1 MEIKKL
7 SNKIFYTL
15 VLILSISIL
24 TVVCIFN
31 IKNYFEQKKSINNSL
46 NISMT
51 KKDRKV
57 IPPIK
62 KDAATHNTEDMQN
75 RNIKFMDLVIYTIL
89 LDDIKT
95 KRNEINLTTDYN
107 EVSIETKDK
116 FIFITFDEIKD
127 VDKFIKDLNEAIIKR
142 KKQRD
147 SKKMESIK
155 TGIDIAAALI
165 IKGIQIYRDYK
176 GNK

>member
-1 MEIKKL
+1 MKEEKIYNVRYSESKGKLRLYLEPKKL
-7 SNKIFYTL
+7 VFKKTKGLFKKETI
-15 VLILSISIL
+15 
-24 TVVCIFN
+24 TV
-31 IKNYFEQKKSINNSL
+31 
-46 NISMT
+46 
-51 KKDRKV
+51 D
-57 IPPIK
+57 
-62 KDAATHNTEDMQN
+62 
-75 RNIKFMDLVIYTIL
+75 TIL

-107 EVSIETKDK
+107 EICIETKDK
-116 FIFITFDEIKD
+116 FILITFDEIKD

-155 TGIDIAAALI
+155 TGIDIAATII

>member
-1 MEIKKL
+1 MKEEKIYNVKYSESKGKLKLYLEPKKL
-7 SNKIFYTL
+7 VFKKTKGLFKKKTI
-15 VLILSISIL
+15 
-24 TVVCIFN
+24 TV
-31 IKNYFEQKKSINNSL
+31 
-46 NISMT
+46 
-51 KKDRKV
+51 D
-57 IPPIK
+57 
-62 KDAATHNTEDMQN
+62 
-75 RNIKFMDLVIYTIL
+75 TIL

-116 FIFITFDEIKD
+116 FILITFDEIKD

>member
-1 MEIKKL
+1 MKEEKIYNVKYSESKGKLKLYLEPKKL
-7 SNKIFYTL
+7 VFKKTKGLFKKETI
-15 VLILSISIL
+15 
-24 TVVCIFN
+24 TV
-31 IKNYFEQKKSINNSL
+31 
-46 NISMT
+46 
-51 KKDRKV
+51 D
-57 IPPIK
+57 
-62 KDAATHNTEDMQN
+62 
-75 RNIKFMDLVIYTIL
+75 TIL

-95 KRNEINLTTDYN
+95 KRNEINLTTYYN

-155 TGIDIAAALI
+155 TGIDIATALI

>member
-1 MEIKKL
+1 MKEEKIYNVRYSESKGKLRLYLEPKKL
-7 SNKIFYTL
+7 VFKKTKGLFKKETI
-15 VLILSISIL
+15 
-24 TVVCIFN
+24 TV
-31 IKNYFEQKKSINNSL
+31 
-46 NISMT
+46 
-51 KKDRKV
+51 D
-57 IPPIK
+57 
-62 KDAATHNTEDMQN
+62 
-75 RNIKFMDLVIYTIL
+75 TIL

-107 EVSIETKDK
+107 EVCIETKDK
-116 FIFITFDEIKD
+116 FILITFDEIKD

-155 TGIDIAAALI
+155 TGIDIAATII

>member
-1 MEIKKL
+1 MKEEKIYNVKYSESKGKLKLYLEPKKL
-7 SNKIFYTL
+7 VFKKTKGLFKKETI
-15 VLILSISIL
+15 
-24 TVVCIFN
+24 TV
-31 IKNYFEQKKSINNSL
+31 
-46 NISMT
+46 
-51 KKDRKV
+51 D
-57 IPPIK
+57 
-62 KDAATHNTEDMQN
+62 
-75 RNIKFMDLVIYTIL
+75 TIL
-89 LDDIKT
+89 LDDINT

-116 FIFITFDEIKD
+116 FILITFDEIKD

>member
-1 MEIKKL
+1 MKEEKIYNVKYSESKGKLKLYLEPKKL
-7 SNKIFYTL
+7 VFKKTKGLFKKETI
-15 VLILSISIL
+15 
-24 TVVCIFN
+24 TV
-31 IKNYFEQKKSINNSL
+31 
-46 NISMT
+46 
-51 KKDRKV
+51 D
-57 IPPIK
+57 
-62 KDAATHNTEDMQN
+62 
-75 RNIKFMDLVIYTIL
+75 TIL

>member
-1 MEIKKL
+1 MKEEKIYNVKYSESKGKLKLYLEPKKL
-7 SNKIFYTL
+7 VF
-15 VLILSISIL
+15 
-24 TVVCIFN
+24 
-31 IKNYFEQKKSINNSL
+31 KK
-46 NISMT
+46 T
-51 KKDRKV
+51 KGLF
-57 IPPIK
+57 K
-62 KDAATHNTEDMQN
+62 KETIIVD
-75 RNIKFMDLVIYTIL
+75 TIL

-116 FIFITFDEIKD
+116 FILITFDEIKD

-176 GNK
+176 GDK

>member
-1 MEIKKL
+1 MKEEKIYNVKYSESKGKLKLYLEPKKL
-7 SNKIFYTL
+7 VFKKTKGLFKKETI
-15 VLILSISIL
+15 
-24 TVVCIFN
+24 TV
-31 IKNYFEQKKSINNSL
+31 
-46 NISMT
+46 
-51 KKDRKV
+51 D
-57 IPPIK
+57 
-62 KDAATHNTEDMQN
+62 
-75 RNIKFMDLVIYTIL
+75 TIL

-95 KRNEINLTTDYN
+95 KRNEVNLTTDYN

-116 FIFITFDEIKD
+116 FILITFDEIKD

>member
-1 MEIKKL
+1 MKEEKIYNVKYSESKGKLKLYLEPKKL
-7 SNKIFYTL
+7 VFKKTKGLFKKETI
-15 VLILSISIL
+15 
-24 TVVCIFN
+24 TV
-31 IKNYFEQKKSINNSL
+31 
-46 NISMT
+46 
-51 KKDRKV
+51 D
-57 IPPIK
+57 
-62 KDAATHNTEDMQN
+62 
-75 RNIKFMDLVIYTIL
+75 TIL

-107 EVSIETKDK
+107 EVCIETKDK
-116 FIFITFDEIKD
+116 FILITFDEIKD
-127 VDKFIKDLNEAIIKR
+127 VDKFIKDLSEAIIKR

>member
-1 MEIKKL
+1 MKEEKIYNVKYSESKGKLKLYLEPKKL
-7 SNKIFYTL
+7 VFKKTKGLFKKETI
-15 VLILSISIL
+15 
-24 TVVCIFN
+24 TV
-31 IKNYFEQKKSINNSL
+31 
-46 NISMT
+46 
-51 KKDRKV
+51 D
-57 IPPIK
+57 
-62 KDAATHNTEDMQN
+62 
-75 RNIKFMDLVIYTIL
+75 TIL

-107 EVSIETKDK
+107 EVCIETKDK
-116 FIFITFDEIKD
+116 FILITFDEIKD

>member
-1 MEIKKL
+1 MKEEKIYNVKYSESKGKLKLYLEPKKL
-7 SNKIFYTL
+7 VFKKTKGLFKKETI
-15 VLILSISIL
+15 
-24 TVVCIFN
+24 TV
-31 IKNYFEQKKSINNSL
+31 
-46 NISMT
+46 
-51 KKDRKV
+51 D
-57 IPPIK
+57 
-62 KDAATHNTEDMQN
+62 
-75 RNIKFMDLVIYTIL
+75 TIL

-107 EVSIETKDK
+107 EICIETKDK
-116 FIFITFDEIKD
+116 FILITFDEIKD

-155 TGIDIAAALI
+155 TGIDIAATII

>member
-1 MEIKKL
+1 MKEEKIYNVKYSESKGKLKLYLEPKKL
-7 SNKIFYTL
+7 VF
-15 VLILSISIL
+15 
-24 TVVCIFN
+24 
-31 IKNYFEQKKSINNSL
+31 KK
-46 NISMT
+46 T
-51 KKDRKV
+51 KGLF
-57 IPPIK
+57 K
-62 KDAATHNTEDMQN
+62 KETIIVD
-75 RNIKFMDLVIYTIL
+75 TIL

-116 FIFITFDEIKD
+116 FILITFDEIKD

-155 TGIDIAAALI
+155 TGIDIATALI

>member
-1 MEIKKL
+1 MKEEKIYNVRYSESKGKLRLYLEPKKL
-7 SNKIFYTL
+7 VFKKTKGLFKKETI
-15 VLILSISIL
+15 
-24 TVVCIFN
+24 TV
-31 IKNYFEQKKSINNSL
+31 
-46 NISMT
+46 
-51 KKDRKV
+51 D
-57 IPPIK
+57 
-62 KDAATHNTEDMQN
+62 
-75 RNIKFMDLVIYTIL
+75 TIL

-107 EVSIETKDK
+107 EVCIETKDK
-116 FIFITFDEIKD
+116 FILITFDEIKD
-127 VDKFIKDLNEAIIKR
+127 VDKFIKDLNKAIIKR

-155 TGIDIAAALI
+155 TGIDIAATII

>member
-1 MEIKKL
+1 MKEEKIYNVKYSESKGKLKLYLEPKKL
-7 SNKIFYTL
+7 VF
-15 VLILSISIL
+15 
-24 TVVCIFN
+24 
-31 IKNYFEQKKSINNSL
+31 KK
-46 NISMT
+46 T
-51 KKDRKV
+51 KGLF
-57 IPPIK
+57 K
-62 KDAATHNTEDMQN
+62 KETIIVD
-75 RNIKFMDLVIYTIL
+75 TIL

-116 FIFITFDEIKD
+116 FILITFDEIKD
-127 VDKFIKDLNEAIIKR
+127 VDKFIKNLNEAIIKR

>member
-1 MEIKKL
+1 MKEKKIYNVKYSESKGKLKLYLEPKKL
-7 SNKIFYTL
+7 VF
-15 VLILSISIL
+15 
-24 TVVCIFN
+24 
-31 IKNYFEQKKSINNSL
+31 KK
-46 NISMT
+46 T
-51 KKDRKV
+51 KGLF
-57 IPPIK
+57 K
-62 KDAATHNTEDMQN
+62 KETIIVD
-75 RNIKFMDLVIYTIL
+75 TIL

-116 FIFITFDEIKD
+116 FILITFDEIKD

>member
-1 MEIKKL
+1 MKEEKIYNVKYSESKGKLKLYLEPKKL
-7 SNKIFYTL
+7 VFKKTKGLFKKETI
-15 VLILSISIL
+15 
-24 TVVCIFN
+24 TV
-31 IKNYFEQKKSINNSL
+31 
-46 NISMT
+46 
-51 KKDRKV
+51 D
-57 IPPIK
+57 
-62 KDAATHNTEDMQN
+62 
-75 RNIKFMDLVIYTIL
+75 TIL

-95 KRNEINLTTDYN
+95 KRNEVNLTTDYN
-107 EVSIETKDK
+107 EVCIETKDK
-116 FIFITFDEIKD
+116 FILITFDEIKD

-155 TGIDIAAALI
+155 MGIDIAATII

>member
-1 MEIKKL
+1 MKEEKIYNVKYSESKGKLKLYLEPKKL
-7 SNKIFYTL
+7 VFKKTKGLFKKETI
-15 VLILSISIL
+15 
-24 TVVCIFN
+24 TV
-31 IKNYFEQKKSINNSL
+31 
-46 NISMT
+46 
-51 KKDRKV
+51 D
-57 IPPIK
+57 
-62 KDAATHNTEDMQN
+62 
-75 RNIKFMDLVIYTIL
+75 TIL

-95 KRNEINLTTDYN
+95 KRNEVNLTTDYN
-107 EVSIETKDK
+107 EVCIETKDK
-116 FIFITFDEIKD
+116 FILITFDEIKD

>member
-1 MEIKKL
+1 MKEEKIYNVKYSESKGKLKLYLESKKL
-7 SNKIFYTL
+7 VFKKTKGLFKKETI
-15 VLILSISIL
+15 
-24 TVVCIFN
+24 TV
-31 IKNYFEQKKSINNSL
+31 
-46 NISMT
+46 
-51 KKDRKV
+51 D
-57 IPPIK
+57 
-62 KDAATHNTEDMQN
+62 
-75 RNIKFMDLVIYTIL
+75 TIL

-116 FIFITFDEIKD
+116 FILITFDEIKD
-127 VDKFIKDLNEAIIKR
+127 VDKFTKDLNEAIIKR

-155 TGIDIAAALI
+155 TGIDIAATLI

>member
-1 MEIKKL
+1 MKEEKIYNVKYSESKGKLKLYLEPKKL
-7 SNKIFYTL
+7 VF
-15 VLILSISIL
+15 
-24 TVVCIFN
+24 
-31 IKNYFEQKKSINNSL
+31 KK
-46 NISMT
+46 T
-51 KKDRKV
+51 KGLF
-57 IPPIK
+57 K
-62 KDAATHNTEDMQN
+62 KETIIVD
-75 RNIKFMDLVIYTIL
+75 TIL

-116 FIFITFDEIKD
+116 FILITFDEIKD

>member
-1 MEIKKL
+1 MKEEKIYNVKYSESKGKLKLYLEPKKL
-7 SNKIFYTL
+7 VFKKTKGLFKKETI
-15 VLILSISIL
+15 
-24 TVVCIFN
+24 TV
-31 IKNYFEQKKSINNSL
+31 
-46 NISMT
+46 
-51 KKDRKV
+51 D
-57 IPPIK
+57 
-62 KDAATHNTEDMQN
+62 
-75 RNIKFMDLVIYTIL
+75 TIL

-116 FIFITFDEIKD
+116 FILITFDEIKD

-155 TGIDIAAALI
+155 TGIDIATALI